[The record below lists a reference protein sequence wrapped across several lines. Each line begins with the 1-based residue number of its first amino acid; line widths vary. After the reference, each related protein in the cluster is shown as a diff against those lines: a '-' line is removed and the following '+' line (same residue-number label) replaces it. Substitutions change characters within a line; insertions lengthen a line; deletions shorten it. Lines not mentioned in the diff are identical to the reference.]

1 MNISIKQL
9 LLILLYLAIINAYLI
24 FPVEYLPEEKYK
36 IFLNRKPEDET
47 KEEMLQ
53 RLYYRI
59 LMTQIELGT
68 PKKTFTF
75 LLDSDDDRY
84 FVASSLPPKIN
95 INEREKEAVYYN
107 FDKSEL
113 LNESYSSTYK
123 KGPCEAVDYN
133 TFHYAELC
141 TAKDIALFNQNNQ
154 KIEKTF
160 EFRMVRINEDSIP
173 GFLGLLYNY
182 RYTRTKHPNFINE
195 LRGQNLI
202 ENNYWFFDFKKVSPF
217 NRILEG
223 NLVIGGL
230 PHEIYPERFK
240 KDDYVILHKSKRA
253 HFHGSWK
260 VEFKSIEVD
269 DKDYTYLLSN
279 TACVLNYEMY
289 NIIGS
294 LEFHFRIKEN
304 YLEDLLAEQ
313 KCFAGK
319 LQQHIHYKKDL
330 TFYYCNKDMKDFLYK
345 NLPNMKFHVEDSDQV
360 FELTKEELFY
370 EKGDYIYLMILFG
383 GIEFNYFS
391 LGQMFTTKY
400 QFVFNTFYKE
410 IGFYKNTERKNML
423 NYNSLYGMAIIVIP
437 FISLFIG
444 IIIGKKIFGKKGK
457 KKDGEELI
465 EKSEIELKDV

>member
-1 MNISIKQL
+1 MSNKQL
-9 LLILLYLAIINAYLI
+9 FLILLYFTIINTYLI
-24 FPVEYLPEEKYK
+24 FPIDYLPEENYK
-36 IFLNRKPEDET
+36 IFLNKKSEDEA
-47 KEEMLQ
+47 KEDILQ
-53 RLYYRI
+53 KLYYRI
-59 LMTQIELGT
+59 LMTKIELGT
-68 PKKTFTF
+68 PKRKFTF
-75 LLDSDDDRY
+75 ILDSDDDRY
-84 FVASSLPPKIN
+84 YIASSQSPKIN
-95 INEREKEAVYYN
+95 IKEREKEPVYYN
-107 FDKSEL
+107 FNKSEL

-133 TFHYAELC
+133 IFYYAELC

-154 KIEKTF
+154 MIEKNF
-160 EFRMVRINEDSIP
+160 EFRMVRNNEDNIP

-182 RYTRTKHPNFINE
+182 RYSRTKHPNFINE

-240 KDDYVILHKSKRA
+240 KDDYVILHKSTKA

-269 DKDYTYLLSN
+269 DKAHTYLLSN
-279 TACVLNYEMY
+279 THCVLNYEMY

-304 YLEDLLAEQ
+304 YLEDLIDKK
-313 KCFAGK
+313 KCFSGK
-319 LQQHIHYKKDL
+319 LQQHIHYRKEL

-345 NLPNMKFHVEDSDQV
+345 ILPNIKFNVEDSEQV

-391 LGQMFTTKY
+391 LGQMFTSKY

-410 IGFYKNTERKNML
+410 IGFYKNIERKNML

-444 IIIGKKIFGKKGK
+444 LIIGKKIFGKKGK
-457 KKDGEELI
+457 NNNADELI
-465 EKSEIELKDV
+465 DKKEIELKDI